1 MNQHR
6 LVLSGMGAPL
16 NRPRRSVH
24 TVTGLS
30 AAWRFTVVAL
40 TLVLIA
46 ALVVVLRYVVFEHFH
61 GDDHLL
67 RAALEAIGAL

>member
-6 LVLSGMGAPL
+6 LVLPGMGAPL
-16 NRPRRSVH
+16 NKPHQSVRA
-24 TVTGLS
+24 VAGLS
-30 AAWRFTVVAL
+30 AAWRFTVVVL

-67 RAALEAIGAL
+67 RAALKAIGAL

>member
-6 LVLSGMGAPL
+6 LVPPGPGVPL
-16 NRPRRSVH
+16 DRSHQSRPA
-24 TVTGLS
+24 TGLP

-40 TLVLIA
+40 TLALIA

-67 RAALEAIGAL
+67 RAALGAIGAR